1 MTTNKLPEEDLT
13 LLQTEKGN
21 ICISIIVPAHR
32 LSPERRADRPEV
44 KRAIEKAGQL
54 LQYKYSKKET
64 EPLLKAMDE
73 LYKTIDFTHNPDG
86 FGFYVSPN
94 IKLLVQFPFLV
105 EEKVMVGDSFEL
117 RDLLYKANYAD
128 PYYVLLLTE
137 KGGRLFEG
145 RWDSLFEI
153 KDNNFP
159 MAYKDDYAY
168 AKPVR
173 SSSYA
178 GYSHVKDFEKD
189 KSEMEAIRLRDF
201 FRKLD
206 KTLDNYLLRNHPLI
220 IFGVEKEL
228 SLFNGVSSHTKNIID
243 KIAGS
248 HNYDSEKQLSDLAW
262 PAMRLHLENNRKNLV
277 KEFEEKI
284 GEGLGVSGIQDIWN
298 VTQEGKAFK
307 LLVEKDYRTPGFL
320 ADNEYHLYLRPPMK
334 PHKVLADAV
343 DDLIETVLEKNGYVY
358 FVDNGTLKKHHRIA
372 LITRY

>member
-1 MTTNKLPEEDLT
+1 
-13 LLQTEKGN
+13 
-21 ICISIIVPAHR
+21 
-32 LSPERRADRPEV
+32 
-44 KRAIEKAGQL
+44 
-54 LQYKYSKKET
+54 
-64 EPLLKAMDE
+64 
-73 LYKTIDFTHNPDG
+73 
-86 FGFYVSPN
+86 
-94 IKLLVQFPFLV
+94 
-105 EEKVMVGDSFEL
+105 
-117 RDLLYKANYAD
+117 
-128 PYYVLLLTE
+128 
-137 KGGRLFEG
+137 
-145 RWDSLFEI
+145 LFEI

-159 MAYKDDYAY
+159 REYKDDYAY

-262 PAMRLHLENNRKNLV
+262 PAMRLHLENDWKKLV

-320 ADNEYHLYLRPPMK
+320 SDNEYHLYLRPPMK

-358 FVDNGTLKKHHRIA
+358 FVDNGTLKNHHRIA